1 MIDIQHHFECFEYNS
16 RGGFCDCSDEHE
28 GRKVRLTHGP
38 CFQALV
44 FSAGTTIFPSISPQP
59 PTLPRVSAYSGDSK
73 SMNSTL
79 HTNVHSRP
87 DEEQSLSGHIIAK
100 RGITLPEASVPPQSF
115 ECQEV
120 SSARGKH
127 QTAVHQDVNDM
138 PHRGAYLRMMVSAP
152 S

>member
-1 MIDIQHHFECFEYNS
+1 
-16 RGGFCDCSDEHE
+16 
-28 GRKVRLTHGP
+28 
-38 CFQALV
+38 
-44 FSAGTTIFPSISPQP
+44 
-59 PTLPRVSAYSGDSK
+59 
-73 SMNSTL
+73 MNSTL